1 MTQISSRGNT
11 DEYFLLPFL
20 LEIGYNEQQSGILET
35 EWKSTKPKMSKGI
48 KKLKF
53 PDHSDEDIKGPLQC
67 YRCGDIF
74 KSLKLVQDH
83 LTEKHK
89 SCRKIHYG
97 KERQYQCHICKA
109 MFKSEEQK
117 SYHRCRVLE
126 ENQAGVY
133 RRSIF
138 KIRPNCILIG
148 RQKLRLRPKDRSQLF
163 FYLIFLRQL
172 S

>member
-1 MTQISSRGNT
+1 MVTK
-11 DEYFLLPFL
+11 YHLLPFL
-20 LEIGYNEQQSGILET
+20 PEIGILET
-35 EWKSTKPKMSKGI
+35 DWKPTKQKKSKGI

-117 SYHRCRVLE
+117 SYHRCRILE
-126 ENQAGVY
+126 ENQEWGKNY
-133 RRSIF
+133 C
-138 KIRPNCILIG
+138 KICELSFPG
-148 RQKLRLRPKDRSQLF
+148 GEGSTYLRNHNLQFHITEKNFVCDLCDYKVKYDLP
-163 FYLIFLRQL
+163 YFLT
-172 S
+172 